1 MNTAAFQFHDRCH
14 RNARNGPRNSLRAGL
29 ANPPS
34 QAHIF
39 AMLDQ
44 GSEKTGALNPKR
56 FADSAVKKGVR
67 PCR

>member
-1 MNTAAFQFHDRCH
+1 MNTAFQFHDRCH
-14 RNARNGPRNSLRAGL
+14 RNARNRPRNPLWAGL
-29 ANPPS
+29 ANLQS
-34 QAHIF
+34 EAHIF
-39 AMLDQ
+39 AMLDH